1 MRIRNAVGDAIDIG
15 LLSAGSAAI
24 LLIGSHQLSGAA
36 FANLGLVMTGQ
47 VVINLLVRA
56 AYAEPLLVIPDRFV
70 ARRLLRHGLGTVAVT
85 TALLGLAAIAL
96 FPVPLPF
103 LLMVV
108 GWSVAWFLLDFT
120 RCLDVAMPVPR
131 SGAHAAGPAVLAA
144 FALAVVAQWRGHP
157 DWSFVLWTVA
167 YVAALAVGV
176 RLAATPRQSRIA
188 VATMQRDGSAP
199 GDNGRQHDGPGHDY
213 ADGDHDPHDS
223 DPEQGNLDVTRPA
236 TSLGSLRAVQ
246 RRFLLDALALQV
258 TVQLAIFLVGLIGA
272 RDVAAAFRLS
282 QILYFPASM
291 ATLAVQT
298 RTVGQLSVMPSGTVW
313 SRAVRSTL
321 GSWAL
326 PATLAVLPALALV
339 PGPAKW
345 LALNLPP
352 TYGPMLAVLPVIVAT
367 KCADVMQNYGVGF
380 LRGVGAHRAGSFGRR
395 LWGSCTAAAVLGTTP
410 FNSVWITFTAAMV
423 VAIAC
428 AGLAA
433 VVIVRGILGQRPIRR
448 EERQPV
454 TPSDTV
460 VCGNLLG
467 KNFGDDLMV
476 AGLLLQ
482 EPGASAALVQRLAPA
497 PKWLGRQLAQI
508 PWTVSNTVWQLRS
521 ASRLVVAGGTHLA
534 FRRQEPAIGQ
544 LRVLV
549 SWALFALIAR
559 WLNTEVHMRAVGVG
573 PLESRPGRLLARF
586 TLRGATQVSVRDAR
600 SESFCRVMG
609 IATTRE
615 PDLAYLYLRRAVG
628 PVTSSSHAGE
638 IPLSGDFVV
647 APASSGFELNDWVHR
662 TLDLVSKTDIKRI
675 VVAASEVHGSRS
687 DVTACDQLAEQ
698 LRGISSVPVTRLD
711 YNGELEEFVALLAG
725 AEIVLAARYH
735 VVLVAQEL
743 GRTVVP
749 VEYHPKVTQ
758 LLLEATNAGR
768 APTGMERSIP

>member
-120 RCLDVAMPVPR
+120 RCLDVAMPVRR
-131 SGAHAAGPAVLAA
+131 SAARAAVPAAALAA

-157 DWSFVLWTVA
+157 EWSFLVWTGA
-167 YVAALAVGV
+167 YVAALAMGA
-176 RLAATPRQSRIA
+176 RLAATPRQLRIA
-188 VATMQRDGSAP
+188 VAATQRDGSAP
-199 GDNGRQHDGPGHDY
+199 NDPNYHNGREHDGLGHND
-213 ADGDHDPHDS
+213 AHGS
-223 DPEQGNLDVTRPA
+223 DPEQSDVDVTGLA
-236 TSLGSLRAVQ
+236 TSRRSLRAVQ
-246 RRFLLDALALQV
+246 RRFLLDALALQAA
-258 TVQLAIFLVGLIGA
+258 VQLAIFLVGLIGA

-282 QILYFPASM
+282 QILFFPASM

-298 RTVGQLSVMPSGTVW
+298 RTVGQLSVVPSGTAW
-313 SRAVRSTL
+313 GWAVRTTL
-321 GSWAL
+321 GSWTL
-326 PATLAVLPALALV
+326 PATLAVLPIIALV
-339 PGPAKW
+339 PGAEKW
-345 LALNLPP
+345 LALNLPA

-367 KCADVMQNYGVGF
+367 KCADAMQNYGVAF
-380 LRGVGAHRAGSFGRR
+380 LRGVGAHRASSFQRR
-395 LWGSCTAAAVLGTTP
+395 LWGSCTAAAIVGTTP
-410 FNSVWITFTAAMV
+410 FNSVWVTFTAAMV
-423 VAIAC
+423 VAVAC
-428 AGLAA
+428 AALAA
-433 VVIVRGILGQRPIRR
+433 VAIVRGILSQRPIRR
-448 EERQPV
+448 EERQSA

-476 AGLLLQ
+476 AGLLLK

-497 PKWLGRQLAQI
+497 PNWLCRQLVPI
-508 PWTVSNTVWQLRS
+508 RWTVRNTVRQLRT

-549 SWALFALIAR
+549 SWAVLALIAR

-573 PLESRPGRLLARF
+573 PLESRTGRLLAQF
-586 TLRGATQVSVRDAR
+586 TLRAVTQVSVRDGR
-600 SESFCRVMG
+600 SESLCRMMG
-609 IATTRE
+609 IGTTDE
-615 PDLAYLYLRRAVG
+615 PDLAYRYLRGAPGSATPSWQGRQL
-628 PVTSSSHAGE
+628 PV
-638 IPLSGDFVV
+638 SGDLVV
-647 APASSGFELNDWVHR
+647 APASSGFELDYWVHR
-662 TLDLVSKTDIKRI
+662 AMDLANKTDTERI

-687 DVTACDQLAEQ
+687 DVSACDQMAEE
-698 LRGISSVPVTRLD
+698 LREISPLPVTRFD
-711 YNGELEEFVALLAG
+711 YNGELEEFLALLAG
-725 AEIVLAARYH
+725 AEVVLAARYH
-735 VVLVAQEL
+735 VVLAAQEL

-758 LLLEATNAGR
+758 LLLEAGKTRRPR
-768 APTGMERSIP
+768 ADVQRSIP